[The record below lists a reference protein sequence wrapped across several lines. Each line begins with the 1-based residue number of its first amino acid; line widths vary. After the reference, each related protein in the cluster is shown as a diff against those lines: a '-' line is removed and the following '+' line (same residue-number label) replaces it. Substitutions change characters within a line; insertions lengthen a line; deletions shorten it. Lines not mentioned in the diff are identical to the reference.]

1 MIIEKNNEV
10 NEIEKIN
17 ESNEPI
23 KEEEKKIEEKTL
35 ENETITKE
43 ETKEEKIEKLI
54 AKKVLK
60 DTPINTKFSC
70 ATIESTPLSSVN
82 NPKISVDSPIKVE
95 SSGIFSKPY
104 TTYQIQLEQINS
116 KVRRRFS
123 DFDWL
128 QNILSY
134 LFVGN
139 IIPRLSKQNVG
150 DKFND
155 DLINKR
161 ILDMKMFL
169 EYIVADPLLKSSQIV
184 YDFFT
189 VEKDY
194 EFNNKKNAYDKIKKP
209 INLLQVKSLDGKD
222 SSIINTENDNIA
234 IKIKYNSELM
244 ITLFNNISE
253 KIEIIYENLKNVSIN
268 MNEVSEL
275 LHKISTNE
283 FGLEKKVCNSYQ
295 SFSEHMKIYSDLIK
309 NQSDL
314 FSKFRDK
321 MKFFRREYTSIKDF
335 QSIVEL
341 NKLNYLKAEEK
352 LLLKKNNLF
361 NKGDITK
368 WEMKIDSN
376 LNITELKTNK
386 ELAFTKMIP
395 KETESVYQS
404 KLVYGYYNNRLIN
417 QYKMIKKLICDSNLL
432 IFKDYFEK
440 QNNFIED
447 FNLNVGKNIST
458 INEDLK
464 NNENNSQNEEKNI
477 ELI

>member
-1 MIIEKNNEV
+1 ME
-10 NEIEKIN
+10 
-17 ESNEPI
+17 
-23 KEEEKKIEEKTL
+23 
-35 ENETITKE
+35 KE

-54 AKKVLK
+54 AKNVLK
-60 DTPINTKFSC
+60 NTPINTKFSC

-82 NPKISVDSPIKVE
+82 NPKILIDSPIKVE

-104 TTYQIQLEQINS
+104 TSYQIQLEQINS

-134 LFVGN
+134 LYVGN

-155 DLINKR
+155 ELINKR
-161 ILDMKMFL
+161 IVDMTMFL
-169 EYIVADPLLKSSQIV
+169 EYILADPLLKSSQII

-194 EFNNKKNAYDKIKKP
+194 EFNNKKNAYDKMKKP
-209 INLLQVKSLDGKD
+209 SNLLQVKSLDGKD
-222 SSIINTENDNIA
+222 SCVINTEADNFS

-244 ITLFNNISE
+244 INLFNSISE
-253 KIEIIYENLKNVSIN
+253 KFETIYENLDNISTNLKD
-268 MNEVSEL
+268 VSEL
-275 LHKISTNE
+275 LHKVSANE
-283 FGLEKKVCNSYQ
+283 FGLEKKVCDSYQ
-295 SFSEHMKIYSDLIK
+295 SLSEHMKIYSELIK
-309 NQSDL
+309 NQSEI
-314 FSKFRDK
+314 FNKFRDK
-321 MKFFRREYTSIKDF
+321 IKFFRREYSSIKDF
-335 QSIVEL
+335 HSIVEL

-352 LLLKKNNLF
+352 LQIKKNNLF

-368 WEMKIDSN
+368 WEIKNDGKLN
-376 LNITELKTNK
+376 LSELKSNK
-386 ELAFTKMIP
+386 ELAFIKMLP

-417 QYKMIKKLICDSNLL
+417 QYNMIKQLICNSNLL

-440 QNNFIED
+440 QNDYIKNFISD
-447 FNLNVGKNIST
+447 VNKNVSFY
-458 INEDLK
+458 NEDLITSEK
-464 NNENNSQNEEKNI
+464 EIQNQEKNL